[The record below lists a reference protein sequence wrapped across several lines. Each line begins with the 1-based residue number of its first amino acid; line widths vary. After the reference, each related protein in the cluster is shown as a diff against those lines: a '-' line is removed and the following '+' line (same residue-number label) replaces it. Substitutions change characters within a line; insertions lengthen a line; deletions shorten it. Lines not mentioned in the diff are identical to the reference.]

1 MESVYGEEKSKKNG
15 KVKKGELLE
24 ERPVRFRADRVIAA
38 FGGAAAPAHGTDGTA
53 YGLLTELGHTLHTP
67 CPALCPLVT
76 AAPIPE
82 KLAGQ
87 RVRAKLTLWDS
98 AGKLLDQRRGEL
110 LFTADGVSGIAAMQL
125 ARNVRPGCVLSI
137 DLTEALTGA
146 ADTDLGAWLQERL
159 KKLAGRTAAQF
170 FIGAAVPALADEI
183 FRQAGSP
190 QGETRV
196 SEWSAGEVRAL
207 SRAIRDF
214 RLVLSG
220 VRGFEA
226 AQVTAGGISASEF
239 DPATM
244 ESRLI
249 PGLYATGE
257 LLDADGD
264 CGGYNL
270 LFAFATGLLAGQG

>member
-1 MESVYGEEKSKKNG
+1 M
-15 KVKKGELLE
+15 
-24 ERPVRFRADRVIAA
+24 
-38 FGGAAAPAHGTDGTA
+38 
-53 YGLLTELGHTLHTP
+53 
-67 CPALCPLVT
+67 
-76 AAPIPE
+76 
-82 KLAGQ
+82 
-87 RVRAKLTLWDS
+87 
-98 AGKLLDQRRGEL
+98 
-110 LFTADGVSGIAAMQL
+110 
-125 ARNVRPGCVLSI
+125 
-137 DLTEALTGA
+137 
-146 ADTDLGAWLQERL
+146 
-159 KKLAGRTAAQF
+159 
-170 FIGAAVPALADEI
+170 
-183 FRQAGSP
+183 
-190 QGETRV
+190 
-196 SEWSAGEVRAL
+196 RAL

-244 ESRLI
+244 GSRLI

>member
-1 MESVYGEEKSKKNG
+1 M
-15 KVKKGELLE
+15 KVI
-24 ERPVRFRADRVIAA
+24 VI
-38 FGGAAAPAHGTDGTA
+38 
-53 YGLLTELGHTLHTP
+53 
-67 CPALCPLVT
+67 
-76 AAPIPE
+76 
-82 KLAGQ
+82 
-87 RVRAKLTLWDS
+87 
-98 AGKLLDQRRGEL
+98 
-110 LFTADGVSGIAAMQL
+110 
-125 ARNVRPGCVLSI
+125 GC
-137 DLTEALTGA
+137 
-146 ADTDLGAWLQERL
+146 
-159 KKLAGRTAAQF
+159 
-170 FIGAAVPALADEI
+170 GAAVPALADEI